1 MTNTPN
7 RSNLIGQMIGQYQV
21 VEQIGQGGMATV
33 YKAFQPSMDRY
44 VALKILP
51 DHFAKDPNFVK
62 RFEHEAKAIAAL
74 EHPHILPVYDFGR
87 DQELSYMVM
96 RYIQGGTLS
105 SLMGQKLP
113 YRQIVKYVGDVAR
126 ALNYAHQQGVVHRDI
141 KPSNVLIDKHGEVM
155 LTDFGIAKIMEG
167 ASSTQLTATGNLIG
181 TPAYMSPEQAQST
194 KVDGRSD
201 IYSLGVVL
209 YELLTGQPPYQAET
223 PFAVALKHIT
233 EPLAPPRQLRPD
245 LPDAFE
251 RVVLKAMA
259 KEPAQRYGTAGEM
272 AEALDLALR
281 EADHL
286 GLAGEEAAL
295 APTPARPAPPSGSIP
310 VRQSSASL
318 TAGDVVAPPQHSKR
332 GWLIG
337 GLIAATL
344 LCVAGLGGLLLLAWG
359 ARSGEPFA
367 FRATRQAQTANNL
380 DETNTASSR
389 VSLGPT
395 ATPTSVPTPT
405 PPPVAVATPVDD
417 PVPAGDDIL
426 YAEDFEDDEH
436 SWFIGQE
443 SDAYGEYTADVE
455 DGRYRAILVG
465 LGEKGTT
472 AWFEPD
478 ALELTDFVYSAE
490 AELQNAEGDYGYG
503 LVFRKSEQGF
513 YLFEIDHDGFF
524 VAQSSEDG
532 EWEVLIEYQATDT
545 IYEDEPNELM
555 VRAVGPDLDF
565 FINGARVGSVEDAS
579 LFEGSIALALE
590 SYAPDEEIAVD
601 FDNVLVR
608 LP

>member
-1 MTNTPN
+1 
-7 RSNLIGQMIGQYQV
+7 
-21 VEQIGQGGMATV
+21 
-33 YKAFQPSMDRY
+33 MDRY

-105 SLMGQKLP
+105 GLMGQKLP

-272 AEALDLALR
+272 ADALDLALR
-281 EADHL
+281 EADRQ
-286 GLAGEEAAL
+286 GLAGGGAAL
-295 APTPARPAPPSGSIP
+295 APAPVRPAPPSGSIP
-310 VRQSSASL
+310 AAPNSANL
-318 TAGDVVAPPQHSKR
+318 TVGDVVAPPQRSKR

-344 LCVAGLGGLLLLAWG
+344 LCVAGLGGIFLLAWG

-367 FRATRQAQTANNL
+367 FRATRPAQTANSL
-380 DETNTASSR
+380 DETNNASSQ

-395 ATPTSVPTPT
+395 ATPVEVA
-405 PPPVAVATPVDD
+405 PPPDD
-417 PVPAGDDIL
+417 PAPAEDDIL
-426 YAEDFEDDEH
+426 YTEDFEDEAH
-436 SWFIGQE
+436 SWFIGEE

-465 LGEKGTT
+465 LGEEGTT

-478 ALELTDFVYSAE
+478 ALDLTDFVYSAE
-490 AELQNAEGDYGYG
+490 AELQYAAGEFGYG

-513 YLFEIDHDGFF
+513 YLFEIDHGGFF
-524 VAQSSEDG
+524 VAQALADG
-532 EWEVLIEYQATDT
+532 EWEVLIEYLETDT

-555 VRAVGPDLDF
+555 VRAVGPELDF
-565 FINGARVGSVEDAS
+565 FINGERVGSVDDAT
-579 LFEGSIALALE
+579 LLAGSIAFALE
-590 SYAPDEEIAVD
+590 AYAADEEVEVE